1 MSLPV
6 AMAWSM
12 QCKLK
17 NSKKKAR
24 DGRLSFAGVGVTAQL
39 RFDWS
44 SRPALSGT
52 VATRPQFQL
61 PLASI
66 TDQMVSKGEEKAMMK
81 VVTADASQIC
91 VLQFHSRQ
99 DQQAT
104 LTRLLELR
112 GALAASSAV
121 PLVVLS
127 GVDRGKYLA
136 KDKEL
141 RDQYQ
146 DLVAKGALRDEDF
159 WKDEQLQ
166 ERLALEQAENGAA
179 ALPVRVHAMARD
191 APAGVRGDSE
201 AAARQQTTLVD
212 KEMSEHIF
220 MTQPCVYAN
229 FKASVVTGR
238 MSEADFWADYMQT
251 EQQKR
256 GGVASG
262 KTAGASRQSSA
273 GGNAD
278 ESGEHLL
285 GILRGAVMQEKA
297 LHERRVASGELQ
309 SAASRQAADES
320 RPAAIGMQASV
331 SERHAASAAAT
342 TVERGVDLFETPAT
356 AAAELTAVENEKH
369 SQWADHL
376 CKSLADISGSM
387 TTGARAETRKRR
399 FAASEKGGLTSTLIT
414 RGGLG
419 TDEVCNVTDGDDE
432 DDEEDNAW
440 CAEISNWE
448 PCSTASFRAKRRRL
462 ISESRTVPTGAES
475 TSSGDNALLSFTLGG
490 GAPYGI
496 RVADELKVAAT
507 SASEPNATSASER
520 CELETTRAHLLALLL
535 ASRTAGANV
544 CTVSMPGTLAS

>member
-1 MSLPV
+1 
-6 AMAWSM
+6 MAWSM

-24 DGRLSFAGVGVTAQL
+24 DGRLSFAGVGASAQL

-44 SRPALSGT
+44 SHAALSGT

-66 TDQMVSKGEEKAMMK
+66 TDQMVSKGEEKVMMK
-81 VVTADASQIC
+81 VVTADANQIC
-91 VLQFHSRQ
+91 VLQFYSRQ

-112 GALAASSAV
+112 GALAAPSAV

-179 ALPVRVHAMARD
+179 VLPGRVHARSRD
-191 APAGVRGDSE
+191 APVGVNGDGE

-229 FKASVVTGR
+229 FKASVLTGR
-238 MSEADFWADYMQT
+238 MSEGDFWADYMQT

-256 GGVASG
+256 GGVTSL
-262 KTAGASRQSSA
+262 KTAGASHQSSA
-273 GGNAD
+273 AEAAD

-285 GILRGAVMQEKA
+285 GILRGAAMQEKA

-342 TVERGVDLFETPAT
+342 AVESDVNVFETPAT
-356 AAAELTAVENEKH
+356 ATAELTAVENENH
-369 SQWADHL
+369 AQLGDHL
-376 CKSLADISGSM
+376 GKSQADISGST

-399 FAASEKGGLTSTLIT
+399 SKALVQDAPTSELGT
-414 RGGLG
+414 RGALG
-419 TDEVCNVTDGDDE
+419 TADVCNVTDGDDE
-432 DDEEDNAW
+432 GDDEDNAW

-462 ISESRTVPTGAES
+462 ISESRTVPKAAES

-490 GAPYGI
+490 GGPYGI
-496 RVADELKVAAT
+496 RVIDELEAAAT
-507 SASEPNATSASER
+507 SASEPDAALASER
-520 CELETTRAHLLALLL
+520 CELDNNPRALAC
-535 ASRTAGANV
+535 ASTHIRH
-544 CTVSMPGTLAS
+544 

>member
-1 MSLPV
+1 MD
-6 AMAWSM
+6 AWSL

-24 DGRLSFAGVGVTAQL
+24 DGRLSFVGVGATAQL

-44 SRPALSGT
+44 SRGALSGT
-52 VATRPQFQL
+52 VAARPQFQL

-66 TDQMVSKGEEKAMMK
+66 TDQMVSRGEEKAMMK

-112 GALAASSAV
+112 GALAAPSAV

-136 KDKEL
+136 KNKEL
-141 RDQYQ
+141 QDQYQ
-146 DLVAKGALRDEDF
+146 DLVAQGALRDEDF

-166 ERLALEQAENGAA
+166 ERLALEQAESGAA
-179 ALPVRVHAMARD
+179 ALPERAPAHARTRS
-191 APAGVRGDSE
+191 APAGISGDSE
-201 AAARQQTTLVD
+201 AAVRQQAIIVD

-220 MTQPCVYAN
+220 MTQPHVYAN
-229 FKASVVTGR
+229 FKASVLTGR
-238 MSEADFWADYMQT
+238 MSEGDFWADYMQT

-256 GGVASG
+256 KGVAAA
-262 KTAGASRQSSA
+262 KMVGACRQSAA
-273 GGNAD
+273 GEPAD
-278 ESGEHLL
+278 DSGAHLL
-285 GILRGAVMQEKA
+285 GILRGAAMQEKV

-342 TVERGVDLFETPAT
+342 AVGSGVNFFETPAT
-356 AAAELTAVENEKH
+356 AAAGLTAVEHENH
-369 SQWADHL
+369 AQWGDHL
-376 CKSLADISGSM
+376 GKTQADISGTTM
-387 TTGARAETRKRR
+387 TGSRGDSRKRH
-399 FAASEKGGLTSTLIT
+399 FSSYDKDGLTSASGT
-414 RGGLG
+414 RGTPG
-419 TDEVCNVTDGDDE
+419 TDGLCNLADGDDE
-432 DDEEDNAW
+432 DDEDDAW
-440 CAEISNWE
+440 CADISNWE
-448 PCSTASFRAKRRRL
+448 PCSTAAFRSKRRRL
-462 ISESRTVPTGAES
+462 ISQSRTVPKGGET
-475 TSSGDNALLSFTLGG
+475 TSGGDNALISFTLGG

-496 RVADELKVAAT
+496 RLPDELEAAAI
-507 SASEPNATSASER
+507 SAPETNAASVSEGCGLEQPTRSCLHLYLHQAPLLTCAR
-520 CELETTRAHLLALLL
+520 CRCQVH
-535 ASRTAGANV
+535 
-544 CTVSMPGTLAS
+544 